1 MQDASYFRSQAEVCL
16 QIARALSDHKAAEN
30 LRAEAAQ
37 YLIRALEA
45 EPTLGTAEPS
55 FPPAQK

>member
-1 MQDASYFRSQAEVCL
+1 MQDANYFRSHAKVCL
-16 QIARALSDHKAAEN
+16 QIARALSDHKAAES

-37 YLIRALEA
+37 YLIHALKA

-55 FPPAQK
+55 FPLAQK